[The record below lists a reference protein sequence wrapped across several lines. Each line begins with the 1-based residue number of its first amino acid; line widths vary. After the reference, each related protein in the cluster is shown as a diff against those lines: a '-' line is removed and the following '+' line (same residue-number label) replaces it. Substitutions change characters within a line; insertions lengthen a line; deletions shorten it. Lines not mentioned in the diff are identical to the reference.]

1 MSPPSLTGERAL
13 FDELLRAPSKEEE
26 VDDLDAGEE
35 PGSEATLASPG
46 PNAGD
51 EELPCSTLEA
61 PSVVAAVAT
70 AGAIAAHTAHGNIHA
85 MTTWKKC
92 MVIRST
98 GVCLQALVH
107 VVRPCIY
114 IHVAIAIAFASD
126 SDGGCRGGA
135 RRRLRARDFRN
146 PRCHSEIAKI
156 LWLIYGILRWFLP
169 YTEGVLI
176 TARFNYSIADL
187 SDELVMRTDR

>member
-70 AGAIAAHTAHGNIHA
+70 AGAIAAHMAHGNIHA

-98 GVCLQALVH
+98 GVCLRALVH

-126 SDGGCRGGA
+126 SGGGCRGA

-146 PRCHSEIAKI
+146 LRCHSEIAEI

-176 TARFNYSIADL
+176 TARFNYSIANL

>member
-1 MSPPSLTGERAL
+1 MANLCRHRLSAWPFRAAVSPPSLTGERAL
-13 FDELLRAPSKEEE
+13 LDELLRAPSKEEE

-126 SDGGCRGGA
+126 SGGGCRGGHGGVCG
-135 RRRLRARDFRN
+135 RVI
-146 PRCHSEIAKI
+146 SEIRDA
-156 LWLIYGILRWFLP
+156 
-169 YTEGVLI
+169 
-176 TARFNYSIADL
+176 TARLPKSCG
-187 SDELVMRTDR
+187 